1 MISAAFRLAAVGLA
15 AALIWTAAP
24 ALASG
29 DAGSR
34 VPEYPDVIAEYV
46 QIPGGKAPGTP
57 AALNTAAF
65 LRLRPAAD
73 GDRPRPANAVIVGLP
88 GFSST
93 PPHWL
98 YLASQ
103 LVSRASGQTC
113 GDQPCRLEVWVLQR
127 RGANLAETEALS
139 EARRKRDPAIALKHY
154 LGADAIGPDGR
165 VGPPTASAAWKPLTQ
180 TDLAFMANWGFE
192 TYAAD
197 VDAMIGRIR

>member
-1 MISAAFRLAAVGLA
+1 MISAAFRLAAAGLA
-15 AALIWTAAP
+15 AALAWTAAP

-34 VPEYPDVIAEYV
+34 VPEYPDVIAEYIQV
-46 QIPGGKAPGTP
+46 PGGKAPGTP
-57 AALNTAAF
+57 SALNTAAF

-103 LVSRASGQTC
+103 
-113 GDQPCRLEVWVLQR
+113 
-127 RGANLAETEALS
+127 
-139 EARRKRDPAIALKHY
+139 
-154 LGADAIGPDGR
+154 
-165 VGPPTASAAWKPLTQ
+165 
-180 TDLAFMANWGFE
+180 
-192 TYAAD
+192 
-197 VDAMIGRIR
+197 IGRAHV